1 MIKSTDKRRQIE
13 NIVANIEHIELETTP
28 DFFEIFVEGCM
39 FKPMP
44 KEIAKL

>member
-1 MIKSTDKRRQIE
+1 MLKSKFHRRQIE
-13 NIVANIEHIELETTP
+13 EKVKSIEHIELETFD

-44 KEIAKL
+44 KTLV